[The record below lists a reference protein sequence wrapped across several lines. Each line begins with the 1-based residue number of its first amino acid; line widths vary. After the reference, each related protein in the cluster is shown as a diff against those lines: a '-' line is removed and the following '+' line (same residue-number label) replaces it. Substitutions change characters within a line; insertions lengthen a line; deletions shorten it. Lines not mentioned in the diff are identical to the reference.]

1 MDVLAYFLYNLAIA
15 IASPFIGGYYLL
27 RLWRRG
33 LPLSSIGERLGFVRV
48 LSPPGPEGRL
58 WLHAVSVG
66 EVGVTAALLPA
77 LRKLRPGLRVTIS
90 TVTETG
96 REAAEKIEGVE
107 CVFYLPFDYRF
118 AVRTALERIKPTAL
132 AMVETELWPNLIRQ
146 TSLRGVPVAVVN
158 GRLGEKS
165 FRGYQWFK
173 FLFGP
178 AMEMMTGVAARG
190 TDDAVRFRELGAGK
204 VIAAGNIKFDAPA
217 PPLEG
222 TLNDLKKKYGLAEAG
237 PIIVA
242 GSTHPGEELAVG
254 RAFKAIRDRFP
265 DAGLLLA
272 PRHPERHLQ
281 DVEAALRE
289 AGLSPD
295 RWSALSGDDA
305 PAPDGDRVVILDE
318 MGMLGEAYACGT
330 VAFIGGS
337 LIPHG
342 GQNLIEAGRWGV
354 PVVFG
359 PHMKNFAEEADEFLR
374 VGGAVQVTG
383 ADELSGALL
392 RWLDDPEA
400 RDRAGASAREVVVKN
415 GGAAARTADF
425 LIEILNSPGGR
436 FR

>member
-1 MDVLAYFLYNLAIA
+1 MDVLAYFLYNLALI
-15 IASPFIGGYYLL
+15 IASPAIGGYYLL

-33 LPLSSIGERLGFVRV
+33 LPLSGIGERLGFVRV

-66 EVGVTAALLPA
+66 EVGVAAALLPA

-96 REAAEKIEGVE
+96 REAAEKIDGVE
-107 CVFYLPFDYRF
+107 YVFYLPFDYRF

-146 TSLRGVPVAVVN
+146 ASLHGVPVAVVN

-165 FRGYQWFK
+165 FRGYQRFN

-178 AMEMMTGVAARG
+178 AIEMMAGVAARG
-190 TDDAVRFRELGAGK
+190 TDDAARFRELGAGK
-204 VIAAGNIKFDAPA
+204 VIAAGNIKFDALA

-222 TLNDLKKKYGLAEAG
+222 TLDDLKRKYGLAEAG

-265 DAGLLLA
+265 RAGLLLA
-272 PRHPERHLQ
+272 PRHLKRLPE
-281 DVEAALRE
+281 VEAALRE
-289 AGLSPD
+289 AGLRPV
-295 RWSALSGDDA
+295 RWSALSGEDG
-305 PAPDGDRVVILDE
+305 PAPEGDRVVILDE
-318 MGMLGEAYACGT
+318 MGMLGEAYTCGT
-330 VAFIGGS
+330 AAFIGGS

-342 GQNLIEAGRWGV
+342 GQNLIEAARWGV

-392 RWLDDPEA
+392 RWLEDPEA
-400 RDRAGASAREVVVKN
+400 RDRAGSSAREVVVEN

-425 LIEILNSPGGR
+425 LMEILNSPGGR